1 MAGRRILTRRM
12 IPLTHVPAELGGVW
26 TTHDGGTG
34 LRFSKLGSTSL
45 RVSALGFGAA
55 TLGEE
60 YGPIDLAEA
69 EYAVHAAIDHGINLF
84 DVAPYYGR
92 TLAEERLGR
101 FLQGKRHQVVLAT
114 KVGRYDRDPPAGF
127 DFSAARVIGSV
138 EESLRRLR
146 TDVIDLYLAHDIEF
160 APSRVVLEETLP
172 AMRALQQQG
181 KVRYIGVTGYPLDV
195 LHSVVVEGDVDV
207 VLSYCHYNLL
217 NTRLERELAPA
228 VRERGVGLINAS
240 PLHMGMLTADGP
252 PAWHPAPPA
261 ILFAAGVAAAWCTE
275 NGVDIA
281 DVALRFALAGAPVHS
296 TLVGMRSRAEV
307 HASIRALAGAPDA
320 RTLAALEALLGPA
333 QDIDWP
339 SGLADADGRPGE
351 PAQPVVGP

>member
-1 MAGRRILTRRM
+1 MADG
-12 IPLTHVPAELGGVW
+12 LGGIR
-26 TTHDGGTG
+26 TTHDGGAG
-34 LRFSKLGSTSL
+34 LRFTRLGKTSL
-45 RVSALGFGAA
+45 QVSALGFGAA

-60 YGPIDLAEA
+60 YGPIDPVEA
-69 EYAVHAAIDHGINLF
+69 RYAVDAAIDHGINLF

-101 FLQGKRHQVVLAT
+101 FLRGKRHQVVLAT

-127 DFSAARVIGSV
+127 DFSAARVIESV

-160 APSRVVLEETLP
+160 APKRVVLEETLP

-195 LHSVVVEGDVDV
+195 LHAAAVEGDVDV

-240 PLHMGMLTADGP
+240 PLHMGVLTANGP

-261 ILFAAGVAAAWCTE
+261 ILFAAGVAAAWCAE
-275 NGVDIA
+275 NGLDIA
-281 DVALRFALAGAPVHS
+281 DVALRFALTGAPVDS
-296 TLVGMRSRAEV
+296 TLVGMCTRAEV
-307 HASIRALAGAPDA
+307 HASIRALDGGPDAGA
-320 RTLAALEALLGPA
+320 LAALQALLGPA
-333 QDIDWP
+333 QDIEWP
-339 SGLADADGRPGE
+339 SGLADGDGRPGE
-351 PAQPVVGP
+351 LAEPVVGP